1 MLGLVFLAVNKL
13 EQNFNSVLCKRFGL
27 ENENNSKHGR

>member
-13 EQNFNSVLCKRFGL
+13 EQNFNSVLFKRLGL